1 MMTRIRYDIHMN
13 EKIKSS
19 IKFSLTIAV
28 ITFVL
33 AAIFSSFSST
43 ILPKVSWMLGMI
55 LVLFFVVIG
64 IFFDMLGIAAAAADQ
79 RPLHAMA
86 AEKVTGARE
95 AVLIYK
101 NADKFASFC
110 NDVIGDISGIISGS
124 ALAIVIIEIG
134 NLMNESPESPMQL
147 TLSIVLTSLIAAL
160 TVGGKALG
168 KYFAMNASTNILLM
182 TGKAI
187 YFIEEKM
194 KINIFSS
201 TKNNQDK
208 NKKKGRNK

>member
-1 MMTRIRYDIHMN
+1 MN

-168 KYFAMNASTNILLM
+168 KYFAMNASTSILLM

-187 YFIEEKM
+187 YFIQEKM